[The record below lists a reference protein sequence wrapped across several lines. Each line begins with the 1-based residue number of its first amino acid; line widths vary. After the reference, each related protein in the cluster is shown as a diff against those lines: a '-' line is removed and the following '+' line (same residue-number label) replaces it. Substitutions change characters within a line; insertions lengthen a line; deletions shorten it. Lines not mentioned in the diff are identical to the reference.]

1 MRTMLQRLWHDEGAA
16 TATELAL
23 MMPVLTLLLVGAGEY
38 GRMLLLN
45 QKLQNGAFILADLA
59 GRDQTLSEDQLD
71 NIFLALNNLIEPF
84 EFGGSGTAIVTSIS
98 GTASGDPEVNWQR
111 KGAGTLEAES
121 AVGEPGDEATLPE
134 TLTVVQGE
142 TVIVAEIYYAFEP
155 LFGLTAAA
163 STLHKAAYLKPRLG
177 TLETLLP

>member
-1 MRTMLQRLWHDEGAA
+1 MRRFLKRLWRDRAAVAA
-16 TATELAL
+16 TEMAL
-23 MMPVLTLLLVGAGEY
+23 MMPMLTLLLVGAGEY

-71 NIFLALNNLIEPF
+71 TIFLALNNLIEPF
-84 EFGGSGTAIVTSIS
+84 EFDESGTAIVTSIS
-98 GTASGDPEVNWQR
+98 GTASEPEVNWQR
-111 KGAGTLEAES
+111 SGAGTFEAAS
-121 AVGEPGDEATLPE
+121 SVGGPGDEATLPDTLTLAEGE
-134 TLTVVQGE
+134 TL
-142 TVIVAEIYYAFEP
+142 IVAEIFYGFEP
-155 LFGLTAAA
+155 LFGLTASA